1 MENNND
7 IKTIISQCIKKGNI
21 AFKKHAFVRMEERS
35 IRIADILLVLK
46 NGEIIKKYDEDK
58 PFPSYLILG
67 YDETNRP
74 IHVILAIDKG
84 KNFIWIITVYE
95 PDKNIWDSE
104 FKRRI
109 KI

>member
-46 NGEIIKKYDEDK
+46 NGEIIKK
-58 PFPSYLILG
+58 
-67 YDETNRP
+67 
-74 IHVILAIDKG
+74 
-84 KNFIWIITVYE
+84 
-95 PDKNIWDSE
+95 
-104 FKRRI
+104 
-109 KI
+109 